1 MKYVHQLLQIV
12 LFSFRRWRRN
22 PRIILT
28 FTLAFLLCLML
39 TDKAVSFAKHYHTVM
54 QLVEAF
60 VWVFGDADSIMMSSL
75 LVTLLFLDM
84 PLIDEAVPYYLLRM
98 NRSVWILGQI
108 LYIMTATLIYIAFLF
123 AVTCLICAPLSFPG
137 NMWSETGALLGYSGI
152 GEKIALPASVR
163 TMEMSLPYQCAA
175 VICVLILLYCLF
187 LAVQMIMLRINGN
200 KTGSVISVFI
210 INLYGLLLK
219 PELFQKLLKLP
230 QTQLYKANVLAGW
243 LSPLNHATYYMH
255 NFGYDYLPR
264 LWMSCAVFLT
274 LIGICIIATLKRV
287 KKFEFQFQQKT
298 DG

>member
-1 MKYVHQLLQIV
+1 MKYMHQLLQIV
-12 LFSFRRWRRN
+12 WLSFRRWRRN

-54 QLVEAF
+54 QAVEAF
-60 VWVFGDADSIMMSSL
+60 VWIFGDADSIMISSL

-84 PLIDEAVPYYLLRM
+84 PLLDEAAPYYLLRM
-98 NRSVWILGQI
+98 NRSAWLLGQM
-108 LYIMTATLIYIAFLF
+108 LYIMAATLIYIVFLF
-123 AVTCLICAPLSFPG
+123 VVSCLICAPISFPG

-163 TMEMSLPYQCAA
+163 TMEMSLPYQCAM

-187 LAVQMIMLRINGN
+187 LAVQMMMLRIYGN
-200 KTGSVISVFI
+200 KTGSVVSVFI
-210 INLYGLLLK
+210 INLYGLLLN
-219 PELFQKLLKLP
+219 PELFQKLFKLP
-230 QTQLYKANVLAGW
+230 ETQLYKANVLAGW

-264 LWMSCAVFLT
+264 LWMSCTLFLI
-274 LIGICIIATLKRV
+274 LIGLCIMVTLKKV